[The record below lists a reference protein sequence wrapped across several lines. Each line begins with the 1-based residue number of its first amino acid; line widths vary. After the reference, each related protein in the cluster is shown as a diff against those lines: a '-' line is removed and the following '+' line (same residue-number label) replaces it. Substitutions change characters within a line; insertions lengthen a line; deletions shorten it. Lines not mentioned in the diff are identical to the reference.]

1 MTTRAYTR
9 VVILSTALSSI
20 SAMKENRNVETKWRR
35 YAATF
40 VAEAKHKGFSQE
52 EVDVCLRYAKS
63 LILSDLPAI
72 FDISHFCL
80 LVGYSPAYVLGAA
93 NRSEKYY
100 RYYNIPK
107 KSGGEREIAEPLP
120 SLKEI
125 QYWILENILN
135 KVPVHPAAKAF
146 KKRSSI
152 IDNARFHRKQDYVL
166 TVDIEN
172 FFPSIS
178 PNRIYSVFHNIGYSI
193 QISSVLTDLC
203 CLKEALPQGAPTSPV
218 LSNLVCRSLD
228 QRLLAFAKNNSL
240 RYSRYADDITFSGK
254 IIGAD
259 LIYYLYRVL
268 SEHGFKVNQK
278 KTRLLRRH
286 QRQQVT
292 GIVVNEKI
300 QVPRELRRQ
309 LRQYA
314 YYIEKYGFDEHA
326 SWLDDNHSHY
336 REHLLG
342 KAGFV
347 RSLNKY
353 DRDANR
359 LMQVLTQAKLSSG

>member
-1 MTTRAYTR
+1 
-9 VVILSTALSSI
+9 
-20 SAMKENRNVETKWRR
+20 MKENRNVETKWRH

-40 VAEAKHKGFSQE
+40 IAEAKHKGFSQE

-63 LILSDLPAI
+63 LILSNLPAI
-72 FDISHFCL
+72 FDISHFSL
-80 LVGYSPAYVLGAA
+80 LVGYSLAYILGAA
-93 NRSEKYY
+93 NGSERYY
-100 RYYNIPK
+100 RYYTIPK

-125 QYWILENILN
+125 QHWILENILN
-135 KVPVHPAAKAF
+135 QVAVHPAAKAF

-152 IDNARFHRKQDYVL
+152 IDNARFHRNQNYVL
-166 TVDIEN
+166 TVDIKD

-178 PNRIYSVFHNIGYSI
+178 PKRIYSIFHKLGYST
-193 QISSVLTDLC
+193 QVSSVLTDLC
-203 CLKEALPQGAPTSPV
+203 CLKNALPQGAPTSPA

-228 QRLLAFAKNNSL
+228 QRLLAFAKANSL

-254 IIGAD
+254 DIGAD
-259 LIYYLYRVL
+259 LIYYLHRVL
-268 SEHGFKVNQK
+268 GEHGFEVNQN

-292 GIVVNEKI
+292 GIVVNKKI
-300 QVPRELRRQ
+300 QAPRELRRQ
-309 LRQYA
+309 LRQHA
-314 YYIEKYGFDEHA
+314 YYIEKYGFDEHV

-347 RSLNKY
+347 RSLNMH
-353 DRDANR
+353 DRDAKR
-359 LMQVLTQAKLSSG
+359 LMQAVTQAKLSSG